1 MTHYITLK
9 TSGDSE
15 LYFDK
20 YDPRKRVTDMTDV
33 LGLGQVTNLKVVLR
47 SGTSFQAVEPGNIQ
61 HVLAGKLRYAFEV
74 SGALIRP
81 LDLWV
86 ESVVLNE
93 TKPPVSR
100 YNPPEHMD
108 KFTWSVITH
117 LMIQAETER
126 GLVVSQQSTVSQQ
139 GSPPG
144 AASQN
149 PVKAKIVFNPAPFPM
164 PTSAPTTVPTVG
176 SEQDSEQEQELA
188 RHTAVVG
195 HAEPT
200 VEQVEEALNALAQQ
214 AAQTATDLFKDQ
226 PAPILVGVQNL
237 ADGSLDEIWYYPRW
251 VKKHGVNK
259 KRWQTEI
266 DVLRKRQ
273 DDTGRNP
280 LIPRHIAMPGDAGNG
295 KTFASMIA
303 FGPNIR
309 KVSCSEETLASDMA
323 GYKAIESDGVGGI
336 QERLIMGEV
345 LKAYTHKHDDSCKR
359 DEAGRC
365 GGEVVI
371 LDEGDRPNPQV
382 MTLMHPMMDG
392 SPTFTYLGV
401 EYTRG
406 EATFLVVLTYNP
418 HSEGSY
424 IADPLWS
431 RMGRP
436 LRWEVS
442 LWTAKRLGVRQELLD
457 FTAKML
463 TMIRNGDS
471 NVQAP
476 SLRLLLRANAE
487 WNDNGEESGWGELLS
502 ENRGS
507 SRTVWL
513 EVIKARVGTKMG
525 RELEN
530 SEGAM
535 LIADDDWSLIAS
547 DTHASDP
554 TDDSQ

>member
-1 MTHYITLK
+1 MSYYVALK
-9 TSGDSE
+9 TSGGSE
-15 LYFDK
+15 IRFDK
-20 YDPRKRVTDMTDV
+20 YADDKDV
-33 LGLGQVTNLKVVLR
+33 KAQVDVFGYGLLTNLKVTFHPS
-47 SGTSFQAVEPGNIQ
+47 SGAAVALPPAQIAEVMRGQ
-61 HVLAGKLRYAFEV
+61 TRQAFEL
-74 SGALIRP
+74 SGIALRP
-81 LDLWV
+81 LDLWID
-86 ESVVLNE
+86 SASINGQA
-93 TKPPVSR
+93 TATRR
-100 YNPPEHMD
+100 YNPPAHLD
-108 KFTWSVITH
+108 KFDWPGLLSLI
-117 LMIQAETER
+117 ISAEADRYGAQAVTA
-126 GLVVSQQSTVSQQ
+126 GTASSPTPVVSPATTAAVSANA
-139 GSPPG
+139 G
-144 AASQN
+144 AAQQ
-149 PVKAKIVFNPAPFPM
+149 V
-164 PTSAPTTVPTVG
+164 
-176 SEQDSEQEQELA
+176 SEAA
-188 RHTAVVG
+188 RHTAVVE
-195 HAEPT
+195 HDEPT
-200 VEQVEEALNALAQQ
+200 VEQAQEALDALAQQ
-214 AAQTATDLFKDQ
+214 AAQSATDLFKDQ
-226 PAPILVGVQNL
+226 PDPILVGVQTL

-251 VKKHGVNK
+251 VKKHGANK
-259 KRWQTEI
+259 KRWRTEI

-295 KTFASMIA
+295 KTFACMIA
-303 FGPNIR
+303 FGPNVR

-406 EATFLVVLTYNP
+406 EPTFLVVLTYNP

-487 WNDNGEESGWGELLS
+487 WDDNGEESGWGELLS
-502 ENRGS
+502 ENRAS

-547 DTHASDP
+547 DSHPSDP
-554 TDDSQ
+554 SDGDDD